1 MIKRLVIVV
10 LGLVC
15 TFQLSAE
22 IKLSGIFGDNMVIQR
37 DVPVM
42 IWGWGDKGESVT
54 VHFNG
59 QHRKTRVMKNGRW
72 ELELEKMPFGGPYD
86 MTIVGRENTIRIGN
100 ILIGDIWFC
109 SGQSNMEFQVKE
121 AYNAAGEI
129 ESADYFMIRSLN
141 VPRTINALPQENV
154 KGQWEV

>member
-42 IWGWGDKGESVT
+42 IWGWGVS
-54 VHFNG
+54 F
-59 QHRKTRVMKNGRW
+59 
-72 ELELEKMPFGGPYD
+72 P
-86 MTIVGRENTIRIGN
+86 
-100 ILIGDIWFC
+100 
-109 SGQSNMEFQVKE
+109 
-121 AYNAAGEI
+121 AA
-129 ESADYFMIRSLN
+129 
-141 VPRTINALPQENV
+141 
-154 KGQWEV
+154 

>member
-15 TFQLSAE
+15 IFQLYAE

-37 DVPVM
+37 DAPVM

-59 QHRKTRVMKNGRW
+59 QYRKTKVTKNGRW
-72 ELELEKMPFGGPYD
+72 ELELKKCLLEGL
-86 MTIVGRENTIRIGN
+86 MT
-100 ILIGDIWFC
+100 
-109 SGQSNMEFQVKE
+109 
-121 AYNAAGEI
+121 
-129 ESADYFMIRSLN
+129 
-141 VPRTINALPQENV
+141 
-154 KGQWEV
+154 